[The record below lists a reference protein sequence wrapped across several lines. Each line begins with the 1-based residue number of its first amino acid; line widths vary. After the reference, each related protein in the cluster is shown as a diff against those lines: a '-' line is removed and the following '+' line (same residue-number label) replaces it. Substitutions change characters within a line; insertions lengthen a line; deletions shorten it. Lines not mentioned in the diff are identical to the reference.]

1 MSIDACA
8 MQVTDQLFKDGV
20 LVKTQG
26 AKTVQPLIVPM
37 AADQKDE
44 YEDLEVLDVDVE
56 QAEYLQTIA

>member
-44 YEDLEVLDVDVE
+44 YEALEVLDVDVE
-56 QAEYLQTIA
+56 